1 MNANCTRNTKVGSLV
16 QSCGMIV
23 GIKEINAKPGYPE
36 RPRFAASGRT
46 GDDENLGPHL
56 SAEVALRTLLHVFWQ
71 VSADTSTLMI
81 GNTDPLQLFGCRL
94 DALAGRMQMGINFR
108 FPQLRCI
115 NRRHCILIILRLT
128 VVALKRAKPLVIR
141 PAALI

>member
-1 MNANCTRNTKVGSLV
+1 MIQHERLEEAIYMNANCTRNTKVGSLV

-71 VSADTSTLMI
+71 VSADTSNLMI
-81 GNTDPLQLFGCRL
+81 RKTDPLQLFRSRL
-94 DALAGRMQMGINFR
+94 DAPAHMMHITINFR
-108 FPQLRCI
+108 VPQHRCI
-115 NRRHCILIILRLT
+115 N
-128 VVALKRAKPLVIR
+128 
-141 PAALI
+141 